1 MSRGMTP
8 SMPMRLLWI
17 LLLALACGPALALGL
32 GQIEVKSRHGQPLL
46 AEIPIVSSDPSEL
59 EQLQARL
66 ASPETFARVGLQPPS
81 GLVSDLRFAVALDP
95 RGRPVIR
102 VTTDAPVQQPLLT
115 FLVEVDWGQGR
126 LVREYA
132 ALVETPETVASA
144 VQPPIQAPELAPSN
158 TIIRSAETAPVP
170 SQAEVSPPAEPAQPA
185 AEVARETA
193 PTPVPAP
200 VPTPAPVVQPVP
212 TAVVASGAL
221 APVQAGQ
228 TLSGIA
234 GELSARTGRSLDQ
247 TMVALL
253 RANPEAFIRGNI
265 NLLREGAVL
274 RVPGASEWD
283 EVEARQASAVVREH
297 VAQWRELRR
306 PVPQPAATADATAT
320 AGAATA
326 RRTTDARL
334 EIVPPSGGA
343 NQAGTRS
350 GIATGGEGDML
361 RQQELT
367 EARETIA
374 ARNAEVDEL
383 KARVADLEQ
392 LQQQQAQLIELKD
405 SELAAAQQRLAE
417 SNAQTAPIV
426 ESTVQSPEA
435 APSAQLPWIWIGVGF
450 VALALLALWWA
461 SRRSA
466 ATQKTTRSF
475 LASAPVVPPS
485 PSQAKQDPVE
495 VPQDDVVAE
504 DRPDPAAAMVASG
517 WSSTPAP
524 AAVETADA
532 TPPWHAGGNDA
543 DRAATIAPLNPA
555 PAGRERL
562 ELARAYLDLGDV
574 DTARTLLQEVADTGD
589 AASRGE
595 AARLLRELV

>member
-1 MSRGMTP
+1 MSRGMTRSSP
-8 SMPMRLLWI
+8 LRLLWI

-32 GQIEVKSRHGQPLL
+32 GQIEVKSRHGEPLL

-59 EQLQARL
+59 EQLHARL

-81 GLVSDLRFAVALDP
+81 GLVSDLRFALALDP

-115 FLVEVDWGQGR
+115 FLIEVDWGQGR

-144 VQPPIQAPELAPSN
+144 VQPPIQAVEVAPSN
-158 TIIRSAETAPVP
+158 TIIRPIETPVAATPEPEPAPSAE
-170 SQAEVSPPAEPAQPA
+170 PPQPA
-185 AEVARETA
+185 PEVARA
-193 PTPVPAP
+193 PAP
-200 VPTPAPVVQPVP
+200 APASVPMAQPVP
-212 TAVVASGAL
+212 PSAADGAL
-221 APVQAGQ
+221 AAVRAGQ

-234 GELSARTGRSLDQ
+234 RDLSAQTGRSLNQ

-274 RVPGASEWD
+274 RVPGASDWD
-283 EVEARQASAVVREH
+283 EIEAREATAIVREQ
-297 VAQWRELRR
+297 VAQWRELRQ
-306 PVPQPAATADATAT
+306 PVPQPATATDASVTAT
-320 AGAATA
+320 AGAAA
-326 RRTTDARL
+326 SRRTSDARL

-350 GIATGGEGDML
+350 GISAGGEGDML

-374 ARNAEVDEL
+374 ARDAELEDL

-392 LQQQQAQLIELKD
+392 LQQQQSQLIELKD

-417 SNAQTAPIV
+417 SNAQPSPTVA
-426 ESTVQSPEA
+426 STTQ
-435 APSAQLPWIWIGVGF
+435 PSADAQSTQLPWLWIGIGV
-450 VALALLALWWA
+450 LALVLLVAWLA

-466 ATQKTTRSF
+466 AKQQSSRSF
-475 LASAPVVPPS
+475 LSTAPVAPPAKAMH
-485 PSQAKQDPVE
+485 PQAQAIGETEETDEVEGGRQD
-495 VPQDDVVAE
+495 A
-504 DRPDPAAAMVASG
+504 AAAMVASG
-517 WSSTPAP
+517 WASTPAP
-524 AAVETADA
+524 AEVAEPVEA
-532 TPPWHAGGNDA
+532 TPPWHADGSDA

-555 PAGRERL
+555 PAGRERI